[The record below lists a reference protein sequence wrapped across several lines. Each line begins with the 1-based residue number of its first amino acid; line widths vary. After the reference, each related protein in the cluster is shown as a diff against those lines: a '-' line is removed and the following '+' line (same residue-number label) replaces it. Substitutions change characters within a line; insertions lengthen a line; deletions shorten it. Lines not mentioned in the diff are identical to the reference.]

1 MVIGVN
7 SSSSSADGIDHKQL
21 VHCDLK
27 PSPRPMQKKMLAQ
40 SLISAPFC
48 MSSQDDDRLKSGLG
62 LGCLQTLEE
71 AEIRFCD
78 LSCCDER

>member
-1 MVIGVN
+1 
-7 SSSSSADGIDHKQL
+7 
-21 VHCDLK
+21 
-27 PSPRPMQKKMLAQ
+27 MQKKMLAQ